1 MKSTV
6 FNFDGSIW
14 KGINGEFF
22 PKLKADLVICFGS
35 KSILAEPNFFE
46 NIRSQFN
53 CSEIAIASTSGEII
67 NSNVQSNSAV
77 AVALEFEKTNIK
89 TASINISDCKN
100 SKEAGTKLL
109 SQLPLDDLCYVLILS
124 DGSLVN
130 GSDLVDG
137 LNESLKD
144 KILIT
149 GGLAGDGAEFVS
161 TLTGLNNKPEE
172 GLIVAIGFYG
182 KNLIVKNGS
191 EAGWEIFGVEKS
203 ITKSEANKLYEL
215 NNQNCLDMYKR
226 YLGDASSKLPSAALN
241 FPLAVLLPGNSK
253 TVVRTILAI
262 SEEEKSMTFA
272 GNMPEGSIVRFMK
285 TNFNSLIASAATAAE
300 KTIENNKKE
309 PDFAL
314 LVSCVGRKIV
324 LGTRTQE
331 EVDAVN
337 QIFNENTPMLGLYS
351 YGEIAPLA
359 NEKETALHNQTMTIT
374 TFYEI

>member
-1 MKSTV
+1 
-6 FNFDGSIW
+6 
-14 KGINGEFF
+14 
-22 PKLKADLVICFGS
+22 
-35 KSILAEPNFFE
+35 
-46 NIRSQFN
+46 
-53 CSEIAIASTSGEII
+53 
-67 NSNVQSNSAV
+67 
-77 AVALEFEKTNIK
+77 
-89 TASINISDCKN
+89 
-100 SKEAGTKLL
+100 
-109 SQLPLDDLCYVLILS
+109 VLILS

-137 LNESLKD
+137 VNESLKG

-161 TLTGLNNKPEE
+161 TLTGLNNKPEK

-226 YLGDASSKLPSAALN
+226 YLGDSASKLPAAALN
-241 FPLAVLLPGNSK
+241 FPLSVLIPGNAK
-253 TVVRTILAI
+253 TVVRTILSI

-285 TNFNSLIASAATAAE
+285 TNFNSLISSAAIAAD
-300 KTIENNKKE
+300 KAIENNKKA

-324 LGTRTQE
+324 LGTRIQE
-331 EVDAVN
+331 EVDAVS
-337 QIFNENTPMLGLYS
+337 QTFKENTPMLGFYA